1 MMSLYAMARRVE
13 GAIRRRIG
21 PGPDSY
27 LRSCKGVIHVGANSG
42 QERDLY
48 ESYRLSVVW
57 IEPIPEVYAQL
68 LDHVSGFDRQ
78 TAINHLVTDRDD
90 KHCVLH
96 VANNNGASSSIL
108 DLHHHRDIWP
118 EVEYTRDIRLKT
130 ITLPTAMKQYAINP
144 GAYDALVLDTQGSEL
159 LVLKGAA
166 SLLSGIRY
174 IKTEAADFESYK
186 GCATVADLVGYL
198 SPFGFRLVR
207 RDKFAQRTAGGSY
220 FDLLFKQSY
229 KCRAIRSIYSN
240 STSKGR

>member
-1 MMSLYAMARRVE
+1 MLKLNFLWFIQVISSDHLLSNEKLNRCATLSIIFEDTRRSGHTSRDRVSKRVVGQPQVLTGGKAGYMMSLYAMARRVE

-27 LRSCKGVIHVGANSG
+27 LRYCKGVIHVGANSG

-78 TAINHLVTDRDD
+78 TAINHLVTDQDD

-118 EVEYTRDIRLKT
+118 EVEYARDIRLKT

-144 GAYDALVLDTQGSEL
+144 GAYDALVLDTQGS
-159 LVLKGAA
+159 
-166 SLLSGIRY
+166 
-174 IKTEAADFESYK
+174 
-186 GCATVADLVGYL
+186 
-198 SPFGFRLVR
+198 
-207 RDKFAQRTAGGSY
+207 
-220 FDLLFKQSY
+220 
-229 KCRAIRSIYSN
+229 
-240 STSKGR
+240 